1 MNPPSSNQLP
11 QAKLTIIL
19 KPGVLAQPSKTGAKR
34 NKKRDEKPVPAELT
48 LVNPTPNEN
57 KFTGKL
63 RNVLDALTFAVKDY
77 IIHNLDN
84 EATSQA
90 YKSQLQTGL
99 GRIRDDF
106 ISTRAADNTG
116 SQITPLSNK

>member
-1 MNPPSSNQLP
+1 MKIVYTLFY
-11 QAKLTIIL
+11 IF
-19 KPGVLAQPSKTGAKR
+19 
-34 NKKRDEKPVPAELT
+34 DEKPVPAELT